1 MACNCPEGYIN
12 VADECVKTTIIADI
26 ECPAGCTTIITE
38 DGNAICNCT
47 DSLDPTEVKV
57 ETPVYFDNT
66 NFFKD
71 VSWTVAYKPTEG
83 AWNSYFTFFP
93 DYSISHQEHFQIGY
107 NWGAHKG
114 TSWNHTLQ
122 NDSFG
127 VFMGEKHGFSIE
139 FPISSE
145 NVNKILNSLSIN
157 VESRRYINHFDYS
170 THKDIGA
177 TELFIYN
184 STNNTGYLIL
194 HPQES
199 LVKDRKYPYLED
211 GKQHISTTFVD
222 GKQTTN
228 YLYNRVIDQ
237 KNNIPAFKRDENNI
251 FKDIDPRAV
260 KFGGKKVLEKLRGD
274 VFMVNLSNTK
284 DSLYQILIKNLIS
297 NETIIG

>member
-1 MACNCPEGYIN
+1 MNCICPQGYTLIGE
-12 VADECVKTTIIADI
+12 ECVKTTIITEI
-26 ECPAGCTTIITE
+26 ECPVGCTAIITE
-38 DGNAICNCT
+38 DGNAVCNCT

-66 NFFKD
+66 DYFKD

-93 DYSISHQEHFQIGY
+93 DYSIGHQEHFQIGF
-107 NWGAHKG
+107 NWGTHKE
-114 TSWNHTLQ
+114 TAWNHTLQ

-127 VFMGEKHGFSIE
+127 VFMGEKHGFTVE

-145 NVNKILNSLSIN
+145 NVSKILNSVSVNI
-157 VESRRYINHFDYS
+157 ESRRYINHFDYS
-170 THKDIGA
+170 VHKDVGA

-184 STNNTGYLIL
+184 STNNTGYLVL

-199 LVKDRKYPYLED
+199 LVKDRKYPYIEA

-222 GKQTTN
+222 GKQNIN

-237 KNNIPAFKRDENNI
+237 NNNIPTFKRDENNI
-251 FKDIDPRAV
+251 FKYIDPRAV
-260 KFGGKKVLEKLRGD
+260 KFGGKRTLEHLKGD

-297 NETIIG
+297 KETTID